1 MERKEAIEKL
11 KTELKLKGSSEL
23 TVRNYVWFV
32 EKFLSS
38 VNKTI
43 DELNEEH
50 VKTFLASMIDS
61 KSRSTVSLAASSL
74 KYFFSLLDKK
84 ISSVNLPKKEKT
96 LPEVLTKDEVKK
108 IISLAETNKSRLII
122 QLLYSS
128 GVRVSELVNLK
139 VSDMNFQEKIAW
151 VRKGKG
157 KKDRVF
163 ILSEKLIPELQK
175 YISRHPENVYVFSK
189 EKPLTTRNIQKIV
202 KKLAMK
208 AEIQKKV
215 TPHTLRHSY
224 ATHLLEAGTDIRKI
238 QALLGHEN
246 LSTTQIY
253 THVSTEELK
262 KVKNPL
268 DNLE

>member
-1 MERKEAIEKL
+1 
-11 KTELKLKGSSEL
+11 LKLKGSSEL
-23 TVRNYVWFV
+23 TLRNYGWFV
-32 EKFLSS
+32 EKFLSKTD
-38 VNKTI
+38 KTI
-43 DELNEEH
+43 DELNEED

-74 KYFFSLLDKK
+74 RFFFSVLGKNISK
-84 ISSVNLPKKEKT
+84 INLPKKEKT
-96 LPEVLTKDEVKK
+96 LPEVLSRDEVKK
-108 IISLAETNKSRLII
+108 IIELCDTRKSKLII

-139 VSDMNFQEKIAW
+139 VSDLNFDEKIGW

-163 ILSEKLIPELQK
+163 ILSEKIIPEIK
-175 YISRHPENVYVFSK
+175 NYISEHKDNIYIFSK
-189 EKPLTTRNIQKIV
+189 DKPLTTRNIQKIV
-202 KKLAMK
+202 KKLAGK

-224 ATHLLEAGTDIRKI
+224 ATHLLEAGTDIRII
-238 QALLGHEN
+238 QVLLGHEN

-268 DNLE
+268 DEL